1 MGTKCKQ
8 ILVPA
13 AAIFLFA
20 GIVYG
25 QDSPSLGDLA
35 RQQRQQKEKSK
46 AAPGKDAKAAKVI
59 TNEEIH
65 TQAVAAPA
73 AAVEEH
79 PTPTSTSAA
88 SSSQE
93 AKQTAE
99 AWTSQIQEQKIQIV
113 SLQRQ
118 IDEINESIHF
128 APGNCVENCA
138 QWNERQQGKQRQVE
152 GMQAQLEE
160 QKKRLEAMQDSARK
174 QGYGSAVYDP

>member
-1 MGTKCKQ
+1 MGIKHRLFLT
-8 ILVPA
+8 VTA
-13 AAIFLFA
+13 AASLLA
-20 GIVYG
+20 ATAPG

-46 AAPGKDAKAAKVI
+46 TAPGKDAKAAKVI

-65 TQAVAAPA
+65 AHAGTAPA
-73 AAVEEH
+73 AVGEDHTASAS
-79 PTPTSTSAA
+79 PSTA
-88 SSSQE
+88 SSSE
-93 AKQTAE
+93 VKQSAE
-99 AWTSQIQEQKIQIV
+99 TWTSQIQGQKSQIA

-138 QWNERQQGKQRQVE
+138 QWNERQQEKQRQVE

-160 QKKRLEAMQDSARK
+160 QRKRLEEMQESARK
-174 QGYGSAVYDP
+174 QGYGSSVYDP